1 MQNIS
6 IDFVSQYDV
15 QISING
21 EKLKDIAGFY
31 LKIKENEIPIYSIE
45 KKVFQEQKEQKK
57 ALKEIKNSPR
67 LRTIKQAAEELKEK
81 DANTVITVSIIRKL
95 IREEKIGY
103 IQDGNKKLVDLN
115 DIEKYYE
122 SNKTTIKNVACPKM
136 KAIY

>member
-31 LKIKENEIPIYSIE
+31 LKIKETEIPIYSIE

>member
-136 KAIY
+136 KVIY

>member
-95 IREEKIGY
+95 IRE
-103 IQDGNKKLVDLN
+103 
-115 DIEKYYE
+115 
-122 SNKTTIKNVACPKM
+122 
-136 KAIY
+136 

>member
-103 IQDGNKKLVDLN
+103 IQDGNKKLVDFN

>member
-81 DANTVITVSIIRKL
+81 DANTVITVSVIRKL

>member
-1 MQNIS
+1 MVN
-6 IDFVSQYDV
+6 VS
-15 QISING
+15 
-21 EKLKDIAGFY
+21 
-31 LKIKENEIPIYSIE
+31 NEIPIYSIE

>member
-45 KKVFQEQKEQKK
+45 KKVFQEQK

-81 DANTVITVSIIRKL
+81 DANTVITVSVIRKL

>member
-6 IDFVSQYDV
+6 IDFVSQNDV
-15 QISING
+15 QISIDG

-67 LRTIKQAAEELKEK
+67 LRTINQAAKELKEK
-81 DANTVITVSIIRKL
+81 DANTVITESIIRKL

>member
-103 IQDGNKKLVDLN
+103 IQDGNKKLVYLN

>member
-1 MQNIS
+1 M
-6 IDFVSQYDV
+6 
-15 QISING
+15 
-21 EKLKDIAGFY
+21 
-31 LKIKENEIPIYSIE
+31 
-45 KKVFQEQKEQKK
+45 
-57 ALKEIKNSPR
+57 
-67 LRTIKQAAEELKEK
+67 KEK
-81 DANTVITVSIIRKL
+81 DANTLITVSIIRKL

>member
-57 ALKEIKNSPR
+57 ALKEI
-67 LRTIKQAAEELKEK
+67 
-81 DANTVITVSIIRKL
+81 
-95 IREEKIGY
+95 
-103 IQDGNKKLVDLN
+103 
-115 DIEKYYE
+115 
-122 SNKTTIKNVACPKM
+122 
-136 KAIY
+136 